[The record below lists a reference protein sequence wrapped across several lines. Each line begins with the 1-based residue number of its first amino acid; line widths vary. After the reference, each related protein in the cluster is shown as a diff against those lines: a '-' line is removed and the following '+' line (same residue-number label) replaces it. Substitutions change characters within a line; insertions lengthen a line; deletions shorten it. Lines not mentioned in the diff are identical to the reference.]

1 MNRTNNIFE
10 LLTVDPVLHDRQA
23 GHEPERSCN
32 ELMLL
37 DDLDQLEEKN
47 LRLKGR
53 ETVEKIVRVWAHISN
68 FWVCF
73 RSNDLHG

>member
-23 GHEPERSCN
+23 GQEPERPCN

-47 LRLKGR
+47 LRLKGIPL
-53 ETVEKIVRVWAHISN
+53 KIEVNWY
-68 FWVCF
+68 
-73 RSNDLHG
+73 RSKFLVIF